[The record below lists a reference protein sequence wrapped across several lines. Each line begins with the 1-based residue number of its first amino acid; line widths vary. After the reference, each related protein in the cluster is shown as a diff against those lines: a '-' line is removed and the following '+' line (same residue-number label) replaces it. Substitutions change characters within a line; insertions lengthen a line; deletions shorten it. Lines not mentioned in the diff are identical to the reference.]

1 MRAFV
6 IGIQSSKSVVSIF
19 RAFEPIWG
27 THVRVKYCEEA
38 AHKAPD
44 ACLLL
49 DGGASTG
56 TLPPKAGV
64 MLARDCEA
72 VWAEELHERIRSRE
86 AARWAND
93 LPDDRSE
100 RRVVHDIWFII
111 HRFCVAANR

>member
-1 MRAFV
+1 M
-6 IGIQSSKSVVSIF
+6 SIF
-19 RAFEPIWG
+19 RAFEPVRG
-27 THVRVKYCEEA
+27 KDVRVDNCEEA

-72 VWAEELHERIRSRE
+72 VWAEELQE
-86 AARWAND
+86 
-93 LPDDRSE
+93 
-100 RRVVHDIWFII
+100 
-111 HRFCVAANR
+111 